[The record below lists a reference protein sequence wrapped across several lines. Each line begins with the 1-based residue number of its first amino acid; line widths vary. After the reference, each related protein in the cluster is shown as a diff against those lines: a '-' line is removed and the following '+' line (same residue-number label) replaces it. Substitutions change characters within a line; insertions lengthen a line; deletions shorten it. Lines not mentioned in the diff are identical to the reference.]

1 MVKNP
6 PANAGDLRDAG
17 LIPGWEDPLEKE
29 MTITPVF
36 LPGEAHG
43 GEEPMEDSGL
53 VGCSPWGH
61 KESYTTVQLSRSLH
75 AEYALTSHEL
85 PVDRK
90 LLGHKTIFQ
99 RDIGADSGH
108 QAQAGKCS
116 HTAKV

>member
-1 MVKNP
+1 
-6 PANAGDLRDAG
+6 
-17 LIPGWEDPLEKE
+17 
-29 MTITPVF
+29 
-36 LPGEAHG
+36 
-43 GEEPMEDSGL
+43 MEDREAWWAAVHGVTKS
-53 VGCSPWGH
+53 H
-61 KESYTTVQLSRSLH
+61 TTVQLSRSLH